1 MKLVLNLF
9 AAALLVANISCSK
22 KAPIK
27 VTEPKIG
34 TVESTVSTVN
44 SGTVEAIQQAILTF
58 SGNGKVEKIYVKL
71 GDVVKQGQ
79 LIAQTENR
87 DAQALLEQASR
98 DFETS
103 KKLMS
108 EGLISKAALDESK
121 KAFEMARSTFD
132 HTQMIAPFSGMI
144 SELNLQVGENP
155 TTSLT
160 STNKVAVRIVDL
172 KPRFIKGNIDEM
184 DLAKVK
190 VGAAARIRIQSVQA
204 KAIEAKVSKV
214 IPFISTS
221 KEQERTAQVELQ
233 PIDTNLQLPVGA
245 SADIEIVVAAKTD
258 ALTLPARAIFGVSKQ
273 RHLYRV
279 VNDRLVKTEI
289 EVGLGNY
296 ESMEIVKG
304 ISLSEIVALPTEG
317 VDFSD
322 GLKVQTTKVTWP

>member
-1 MKLVLNLF
+1 
-9 AAALLVANISCSK
+9 
-22 KAPIK
+22 
-27 VTEPKIG
+27 
-34 TVESTVSTVN
+34 
-44 SGTVEAIQQAILTF
+44 
-58 SGNGKVEKIYVKL
+58 
-71 GDVVKQGQ
+71 
-79 LIAQTENR
+79 
-87 DAQALLEQASR
+87 
-98 DFETS
+98 
-103 KKLMS
+103 
-108 EGLISKAALDESK
+108 
-121 KAFEMARSTFD
+121 
-132 HTQMIAPFSGMI
+132 MIAPFSGMI

-304 ISLSEIVALPTEG
+304 ISLNEIVALPTEG